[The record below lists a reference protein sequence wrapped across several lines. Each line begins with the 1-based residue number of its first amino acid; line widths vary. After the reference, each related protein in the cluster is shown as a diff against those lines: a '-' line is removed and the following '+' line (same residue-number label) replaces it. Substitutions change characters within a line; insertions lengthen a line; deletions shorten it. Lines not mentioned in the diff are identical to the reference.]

1 MKIELHTEDGQV
13 LHAGVCS
20 LPQIGETVK
29 TKQGAQFTIEDL
41 GREYKN
47 YPYRMYK
54 VKPNKTPEHQTPM
67 ATLN

>member
-13 LHAGVCS
+13 LHANVCS
-20 LPQIGETVK
+20 FQQIGETVHSELVER
-29 TKQGAQFTIEDL
+29 FTTEDL

-54 VKPNKTPEHQTPM
+54 VKPNKTPEQPTPI
-67 ATLN
+67 ATLT